1 MLSNTEK
8 VVYKLIQLDFE
19 LICEIYFRNDELTN
33 TLYTLSFNGYYGMI
47 IDGSTK
53 WMLKVKELKSIVPQ
67 ISTQQKKYYNHLRQ
81 SIKFWDMSY
90 DDYIENMTAVYKDSE
105 SYFANQTSSIA
116 RILKIY
122 DVYGVAYFNKEPIG
136 NTIHYSMVLPSFDY
150 KTFTLDK
157 EYVINLNEYA
167 GRLIRNT
174 DIKLNDSLVDFSNI
188 DITAKDRG
196 GIKKIGIEK
205 DTKLFFLYNLICLI
219 SFNLYGLKPLKNSFL
234 PSILRMN
241 YILYF
246 YLDTILEEVNI
257 DNKTDFFIDSQ
268 YIDTQFRNCMAH
280 YGIGNLLRQDE
291 VDLND
296 PFGGLTQKI
305 FSMDYVLLNKKIEAN
320 FETLLKQIYSYLEN
334 KLKIK

>member
-1 MLSNTEK
+1 
-8 VVYKLIQLDFE
+8 
-19 LICEIYFRNDELTN
+19 
-33 TLYTLSFNGYYGMI
+33 MI

-53 WMLKVKELKSIVPQ
+53 WMLKVKDLKSKVPKISSQQ
-67 ISTQQKKYYNHLRQ
+67 IKYYNHLRQ

-90 DDYIENMTAVYKDSE
+90 GDYIDKMKEVYKDSE
-105 SYFANQTSSIA
+105 IYFAKQTSSIA

-122 DVYGVAYFNKEPIG
+122 DVYGISYFNKEPIG
-136 NTIHYSMVLPSFDY
+136 NTIHYSMVLPSFDF
-150 KTFTLDK
+150 KTFKLDK

-167 GRLIRNT
+167 GRLIRNNN
-174 DIKLNDSLVDFSNI
+174 INLHDSFIDFSDI

-219 SFNLYGLKPLKNSFL
+219 SFNLYGLKPLKNSFF

-246 YLDTILEEVNI
+246 YLDTILKEVNI

-280 YGIGNLLRQDE
+280 YGIGNLLRPDE

-296 PFGGLTQKI
+296 PFGGLIQKKFGI
-305 FSMDYVLLNKKIEAN
+305 DYVLLNEKIEEN

-334 KLKIK
+334 KLKVKIRL